1 MDEHLKKGP
10 LSTKRA
16 LFVDKDQLLM
26 CFSTKTAL
34 YNLVMVWQ
42 SVLSYLTCNSVVI
55 KLFFSFITLLDIFQ
69 GTSF

>member
-16 LFVDKDQLLM
+16 LFVDKDLLLM